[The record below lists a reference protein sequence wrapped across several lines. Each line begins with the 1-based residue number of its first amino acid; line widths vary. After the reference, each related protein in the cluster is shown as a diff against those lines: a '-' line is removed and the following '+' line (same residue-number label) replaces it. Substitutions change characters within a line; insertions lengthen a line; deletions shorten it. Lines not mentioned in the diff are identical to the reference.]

1 MKKFIALFLGA
12 VFSVAAMAMGTSA
25 AVVEYTLAPAD
36 IGKADDNFTFF
47 VSQLPDFSDIQE
59 LTEVLPAGTA
69 EAPGGWAGR
78 GTGVVLPGE
87 TNHKYFVHRDADT
100 ENALTVRFEGGYNK
114 MLAFKAPAA
123 GTYTISFVSHAWGN
137 GENVTLM
144 IFTMDTVEDPIHVS
158 NLTSS
163 SAPFSATAEL
173 EEGEYLYVN
182 YTASGSI
189 CNYAQ
194 IGQIKVTT
202 GEDTPPE
209 TTPEQTTTP
218 EETTAPAG
226 TDAPATEKAPADE
239 KTELDP
245 AIIAAIA
252 AAVVVVVVVVV
263 VVAKKK
269 KN

>member
-1 MKKFIALFLGA
+1 MKKVIALFLVA

-114 MLAFKAPAA
+114 ILAFKAPVA
-123 GTYTISFVSHAWGN
+123 GTYTISFMSKAWGN
-137 GENVTLM
+137 AENVTLM
-144 IFTMDTVEDPIHVS
+144 IFTMDTLEEPIYIS
-158 NLTSS
+158 NLTTTSTQYT
-163 SAPFSATAEL
+163 ATAEL
-173 EEGEYLYVN
+173 EAGEYLYVN
-182 YTASGSI
+182 YTASGAI
-189 CNYAQ
+189 NNYAQ
-194 IGQIKVTT
+194 ISQIKVTT

-209 TTPEQTTTP
+209 TTPEETTP
-218 EETTAPAG
+218 EQTTAPAE
-226 TDAPATEKAPADE
+226 TDAPADE